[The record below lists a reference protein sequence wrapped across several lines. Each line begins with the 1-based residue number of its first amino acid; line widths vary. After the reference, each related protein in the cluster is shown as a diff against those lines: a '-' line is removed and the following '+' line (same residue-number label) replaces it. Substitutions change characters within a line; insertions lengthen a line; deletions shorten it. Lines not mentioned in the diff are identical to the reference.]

1 MHTSYKEL
9 NNGIAR
15 KEGISNH
22 QQNAVTMRA
31 TTIKNR
37 DPAKDPK
44 QNESRT
50 RTESWHRVRK
60 EEHEGESKRRVR
72 KAVLAKFGCQV
83 PNKSKKSEETKQRT
97 SFLGRI
103 RDSRSRCCRK
113 IRGLYNAM
121 NGQKAHM

>member
-22 QQNAVTMRA
+22 QQKAVTMRA
-31 TTIKNR
+31 TTINR

-44 QNESRT
+44 QNESRM

-72 KAVLAKFGCQV
+72 KAVLAKFGCQT
-83 PNKSKKSEETKQRT
+83 NQREVK
-97 SFLGRI
+97 RQ
-103 RDSRSRCCRK
+103 RDEATHLISWLNQRF
-113 IRGLYNAM
+113 
-121 NGQKAHM
+121 QKPLLQKN